1 MFLIVLQ
8 NFSSLGS
15 ILNELGCF
23 KNEKYGDFRKLS
35 KAQVKVNHTFIH
47 SKMTLCSIIKLKELI
62 WNKNTIRLHW

>member
-1 MFLIVLQ
+1 MFSIVLQ

-35 KAQVKVNHTFIH
+35 KN
-47 SKMTLCSIIKLKELI
+47 SKMTKCSIIKLKELI